1 MGATTSS
8 NATIPV
14 ADPGEGP
21 APLPPYFYP
30 PPPPP
35 PISRCGSGTALIQK
49 QGEGTKYYPEF
60 MVHENVNVTMYPIK
74 QLSQLRPRGAVF
86 PVWEM
91 TVKM

>member
-21 APLPPYFYP
+21 AF
-30 PPPPP
+30 
-35 PISRCGSGTALIQK
+35 IQ
-49 QGEGTKYYPEF
+49 QGEGTKYYPEL

-74 QLSQLRPRGAVF
+74 QLGQLRPRGAVF

>member
-21 APLPPYFYP
+21 APLPPY
-30 PPPPP
+30 
-35 PISRCGSGTALIQK
+35 
-49 QGEGTKYYPEF
+49 
-60 MVHENVNVTMYPIK
+60 ENVNVTMYPIK

>member
-30 PPPPP
+30 PPPPH
-35 PISRCGSGTALIQK
+35 ISRYGFIQ

-60 MVHENVNVTMYPIK
+60 MVHENVNMTMYPIK

>member
-30 PPPPP
+30 AES
-35 PISRCGSGTALIQK
+35 IETAWSCLSCLGNDSK
-49 QGEGTKYYPEF
+49 
-60 MVHENVNVTMYPIK
+60 NVIIYTPG
-74 QLSQLRPRGAVF
+74 LLTARLF
-86 PVWEM
+86 F
-91 TVKM
+91 